1 MDHRTADT
9 SPAGPLQALPQ
20 PPVSEPP
27 LRPDLARDL
36 IARAEQAS
44 TNWSRRLRNE
54 LDDLRLGQVRHTD
67 YANAKVLRRILA
79 EYDWPGHRLV
89 GRDGCRAAWQLA
101 LHADDDP
108 DVQRS
113 AARLLHRAL
122 QAGDAPAWQ
131 WAHLHDRVLIS
142 TGQPQEYGTQY
153 TLSPQGVER
162 YPVREAAGLDS
173 RRARVGL
180 PAAADAVATLRQRL
194 ASLSSRPGVASGTGR
209 GVQLASAA

>member
-1 MDHRTADT
+1 M
-9 SPAGPLQALPQ
+9 
-20 PPVSEPP
+20 SEPP

-44 TNWSRRLRNE
+44 THWSRRIRHE
-54 LDDLRLGQVRHTD
+54 LDDLRLGHVRHTD
-67 YANAKVLRRILA
+67 HVNTTVLRRILA
-79 EYDWPGHRLV
+79 EYDWPGRQLV

-101 LHADDDP
+101 LHADDAN
-108 DVQRS
+108 VQRS
-113 AARLLHRAL
+113 AARLLHRAV
-122 QAGDAPAWQ
+122 QNDDAPAWQ
-131 WAHLHDRVLIS
+131 WAHLHDRILIH

-162 YPVREAAGLDS
+162 YPVREPAGLDS

-180 PAAADAVATLRQRL
+180 PAASDAAATLRHRL
-194 ASLSSRPGVASGTGR
+194 ASLPSQPGAASDTGR

>member
-1 MDHRTADT
+1 
-9 SPAGPLQALPQ
+9 
-20 PPVSEPP
+20 VSKPP

-36 IARAEQAS
+36 IARAEQAG
-44 TNWSRRLRNE
+44 THWSRRIRNE
-54 LDDLRLGQVRHTD
+54 LDGLRLGQVRHAD
-67 YANAKVLRRILA
+67 YANTKVLRRILA
-79 EYDWPGHRLV
+79 EYDWPGCRLV

-113 AARLLHRAL
+113 AARLLHRAV

-142 TGQPQEYGTQY
+142 TGRPQEYGTQY
-153 TLSPQGVER
+153 ALSPQGVER
-162 YPVREAAGLDS
+162 CPVREPAGLDN

-180 PAAADAVATLRQRL
+180 PAASDAVATLRQRL
-194 ASLSSRPGVASGTGR
+194 ASLPSQPDIASDTVRGT
-209 GVQLASAA
+209 QLASAA

>member
-1 MDHRTADT
+1 M
-9 SPAGPLQALPQ
+9 
-20 PPVSEPP
+20 SEPP

-36 IARAEQAS
+36 IARVEQAG
-44 TNWSRRLRNE
+44 THWSRRIRNE
-54 LDDLRLGQVRHTD
+54 LDDLRLGQVRHAD
-67 YANAKVLRRILA
+67 HANAKVLRRILA

-113 AARLLHRAL
+113 AARLLHRAV

-131 WAHLHDRVLIS
+131 WAHLHDRVLIG

-153 TLSPQGVER
+153 ALSPQGVER
-162 YPVREAAGLDS
+162 HPVREPAALDS

-180 PAAADAVATLRQRL
+180 PAASDAVATLRQRL
-194 ASLSSRPGVASGTGR
+194 ASLPSRPDIASGTVG
-209 GVQLASAA
+209 GAQLASAA